1 MIPSNALMAARQ
13 YLAAV
18 LANARCVVDA
28 TAGNGNDT
36 LFLCKQ
42 TPADC
47 RVFAFDVQLAAIRS
61 ATELITKH
69 GFLDKVRW
77 LHADHAQL
85 ANHVDGPVDAALFNL
100 GYLPGQDHSITTS
113 PASLAPALQGLVDL
127 LAPGGRITLVAYP
140 GHEPGLAEIDFL
152 ETTLSRYSQQQFVV
166 TRLNFINQCNN
177 PAILYTIGKARRDL
191 NENSSSN

>member
-13 YLAAV
+13 HLVPV
-18 LANARCVVDA
+18 LPTARCVVDA

-36 LFLCKQ
+36 LFLCQQ

-47 RVFAFDVQLAAIRS
+47 RIFAFDIQLAAIRS
-61 ATELITKH
+61 ATDLIARH
-69 GFLDKVRW
+69 GFLEKVSW
-77 LHADHAQL
+77 FHADHAQVK
-85 ANHVDGPVDAALFNL
+85 NHVDAPIDAAVFNL
-100 GYLPGQDHSITTS
+100 GYLPGQDHSVTTG
-113 PASLAPALQGLVDL
+113 PASLAPALQGVLDL
-127 LAPGGRITLVAYP
+127 LVPGGRSTLVAYP
-140 GHEPGLAEIDFL
+140 GHGPGLAEIDFL